1 MTWLQEHSTAL
12 LFLTLYTA
20 LLARHAWVGRRQT
33 RGLAD
38 FYVGGRSMGGVAV
51 GLSFFATF
59 SSTNS
64 FVGFSGQ
71 SYSYGT
77 PWLLLAPFVV
87 LFCLIAWTVI
97 APRLRH
103 FTASLNSLTL
113 PDFFGFRYSSRMARV
128 QAAAIVI
135 FASVLYMTAIFK
147 GIGHAL
153 EISLGIPYSVAI
165 LIVLLIVVTYTAVGG
180 FISVVKTD
188 VVQGIMLILA
198 AILLFSGTVRASG
211 GLESF
216 FAVRKLPEGAAL
228 FSWNVALP
236 FPMLLGILFAGSLKF
251 LVEPRQLS
259 RFYALKDRRAVRTG
273 MWISTLSFL
282 LVYTLLLPIGI
293 YARNIFPTGISDTDR
308 VVPMLLAD
316 PQIFEPVLSAFL
328 LVTLVAAAMSS
339 LDSVLL
345 IVASTCHRD
354 IFELFKRS
362 GSEEAAV
369 RNTGLYVLVF
379 AIITALVALDPPGE
393 IVTLTAFSGS
403 VYAACFF
410 PGLFFGLYW
419 RPGNGKALTT
429 SFIVGLASL
438 MLWSQWDIWPAV
450 HEVFPAFILSITAYV
465 TVALITEP
473 VSSPEVDRLFNLHQ
487 LG

>member
-1 MTWLQEHSTAL
+1 M
-12 LFLTLYTA
+12 
-20 LLARHAWVGRRQT
+20 
-33 RGLAD
+33 
-38 FYVGGRSMGGVAV
+38 
-51 GLSFFATF
+51 
-59 SSTNS
+59 
-64 FVGFSGQ
+64 
-71 SYSYGT
+71 
-77 PWLLLAPFVV
+77 
-87 LFCLIAWTVI
+87 
-97 APRLRH
+97 
-103 FTASLNSLTL
+103 
-113 PDFFGFRYSSRMARV
+113 
-128 QAAAIVI
+128 
-135 FASVLYMTAIFK
+135 
-147 GIGHAL
+147 
-153 EISLGIPYSVAI
+153 
-165 LIVLLIVVTYTAVGG
+165 
-180 FISVVKTD
+180 
-188 VVQGIMLILA
+188 
-198 AILLFSGTVRASG
+198 
-211 GLESF
+211 
-216 FAVRKLPEGAAL
+216 
-228 FSWNVALP
+228 
-236 FPMLLGILFAGSLKF
+236 
-251 LVEPRQLS
+251 
-259 RFYALKDRRAVRTG
+259 
-273 MWISTLSFL
+273 
-282 LVYTLLLPIGI
+282 
-293 YARNIFPTGISDTDR
+293 
-308 VVPMLLAD
+308 VPMLLAD

-473 VSSPEVDRLFNLHQ
+473 VSSRRWTDSLTCINSGRSFSLPILMAVHDAVSKTPHLLRESQRWNTRLCSTGRPGGSPLCGRRKIFRSRGLPTHPTTT
-487 LG
+487 LVTVS